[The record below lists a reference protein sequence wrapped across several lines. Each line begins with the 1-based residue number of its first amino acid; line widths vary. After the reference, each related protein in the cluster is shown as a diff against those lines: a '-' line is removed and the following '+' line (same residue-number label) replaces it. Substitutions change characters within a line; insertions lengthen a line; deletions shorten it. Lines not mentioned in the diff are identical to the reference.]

1 MIANCINK
9 FTINMDEPKKLI
21 QIPDNEKMKMH
32 KCEICDKEY
41 KNKKGLGNH
50 FNNVHKFNLI
60 KEHQCNICQSGFDL
74 QSQLTWHMKIAH
86 ENKKQHKCDSCNKC
100 FSIIGSLKTYIN
112 SVHNV
117 EKDHHCDTCR

>member
-1 MIANCINK
+1 MSKTMGDLNNSGQQ
-9 FTINMDEPKKLI
+9 I
-21 QIPDNEKMKMH
+21 QVLL

-41 KNKKGLGNH
+41 KSKQGLGNH
-50 FNNVHKFNLI
+50 FKNVHNFNLI

-100 FSIIGSLKTYIN
+100 FSIIGSLKIYIN

-117 EKDHHCDTCR
+117 EKDHHCDTCG